1 MDELHEDKDNK
12 RFDEPNEDDFVE
24 AKYCLDSG
32 MAPSKACYSDVRGS
46 LVATGKFYKDDVP
59 EEECTMH
66 KWRTNSQSLLDLT
79 RKFPIGVTVTDEY
92 YCFSGSNDPI
102 GEGQRVSSPN
112 GHYSFRRTGS
122 TNNRTDSSNSSR
134 RRRRTTTGDT
144 TTHTDTGTD
153 TDTDTGTDTG
163 TTTEPTETTEHVR
176 RQIQEWW
183 ENQAG

>member
-1 MDELHEDKDNK
+1 
-12 RFDEPNEDDFVE
+12 
-24 AKYCLDSG
+24 
-32 MAPSKACYSDVRGS
+32 
-46 LVATGKFYKDDVP
+46 
-59 EEECTMH
+59 MH

-79 RKFPIGVTVTDEY
+79 RKFPLGVTVTDEY
-92 YCFSGSNDPI
+92 YCFSGNNDPI

-122 TNNRTDSSNSSR
+122 TDSRTDSSNK

-144 TTHTDTGTD
+144 TTRTDTGTD
-153 TDTDTGTDTG
+153 TDTETGTDTG
-163 TTTEPTETTEHVR
+163 TTTDPTETTEHVR